1 MSKRL
6 AMLFLVVLVF
16 PVAAATKAGAGSW
29 TDDAGVIHFSDDVK
43 DASQARQQVTA
54 GSSSAENRGGSAS
67 QIESDRLTEEL
78 KKLQEGLLV
87 KRKEAARLH
96 RKWVVAKGRMP
107 TKDELADFE
116 KKRAKGEVPIGDNP
130 FVNKSPLS
138 SPGLYRQAYYLK
150 VEEIR
155 HDEEQVVHLQD
166 AINALNKKR

>member
-6 AMLFLVVLVF
+6 TILFLVVLALTLAS
-16 PVAAATKAGAGSW
+16 AAQAGDGSW

-43 DASQARQQVTA
+43 DASQAQQQVTA
-54 GSSSAENRGGSAS
+54 GSSSTENRGGSAS

-78 KKLQEGLLV
+78 RKLQEGLLV

-116 KKRAKGEVPIGDNP
+116 EKRAQGEVPIGDNP

-138 SPGLYRQAYYLK
+138 SPGLYRKAYYLK

-155 HDEEQVVHLQD
+155 RDEEQVVHLQD
-166 AINALNKKR
+166 AIIALNQRR